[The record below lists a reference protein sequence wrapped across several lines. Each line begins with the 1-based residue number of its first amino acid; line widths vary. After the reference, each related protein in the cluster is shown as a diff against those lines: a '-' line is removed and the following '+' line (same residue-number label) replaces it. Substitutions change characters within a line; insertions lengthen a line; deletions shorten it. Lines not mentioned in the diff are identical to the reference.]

1 MLDLMI
7 HAVRTELGL
16 SSEEGF
22 LTPKS
27 PFDFSKSLNFLGEFT
42 PMRDD
47 HQIDEQSLTRAISFG
62 GRAVVFRIRS
72 TGLIKNPRLKYAL
85 YSERPLSSG
94 IREAVTDR
102 IGFFLSL
109 SDDLESFYRIGYG
122 DVDFAPVLQ
131 KYYGLHHVKF
141 VTPFE
146 CASWAVLS
154 QRYPMAA
161 AQKVKQAIMEKFG
174 TGLEVEHRVYRA
186 FPEPSRLA
194 YASEDEL
201 MPLVRNKRRVEFL
214 MGAAKAFSEIDERF
228 LRTAKYDEV
237 ESWLSKIN
245 GIGEWSSKLIMLRGL
260 GRMEKLAVE
269 KRLLKA
275 ASAVYGHGKP
285 LAQARFDQIAEK
297 YGPWKGYWAY
307 YLRASSSMPS
317 VK

>member
-1 MLDLMI
+1 MI
-7 HAVRTELGL
+7 HADGTASG
-16 SSEEGF
+16 SSVEEGF

-27 PFDFSKSLNFLGEFT
+27 PFDFSKSLGFLGEFT
-42 PMRDD
+42 PMKEE
-47 HQIDEQSLTRAISFG
+47 HLIDQESLTRAVSFG
-62 GRAVVFRIRS
+62 GQAVVFKVRS
-72 TGLIKNPRLKYAL
+72 TGLIKNPRLKYTL
-85 YSERPLSSG
+85 YSERPLSTG
-94 IREAVTDR
+94 IRDAVVDR
-102 IGFFLSL
+102 ISFFLSL
-109 SDDLESFYRIGYG
+109 TDDLEPFYRIGYG

-141 VTPFE
+141 ITPFE

-154 QRYPMAA
+154 QRYPMGA

-174 TGLEVEHRVYRA
+174 TGLEVERHTYRA

-194 YASEDEL
+194 RAVIDEL

-214 MGAAKAFSEIDERF
+214 VGVANAFSDIDERF

-237 ESWLSKIN
+237 EKWLSKIN

-275 ASAVYGHGKP
+275 ASSVYGYGQP
-285 LAQARFDQIAEK
+285 LAQPRFDQIAEK

-307 YLRASSSMPS
+307 YLRASSRMTS

>member
-1 MLDLMI
+1 MI
-7 HAVRTELGL
+7 HADRTKSSL
-16 SSEEGF
+16 STEEGF
-22 LTPKS
+22 LTPKP
-27 PFDFSKSLNFLGEFT
+27 PFDFAKSLDFLGAFT

-47 HQIDEQSLTRAISFG
+47 HQIEEQSLTRAVAVG
-62 GRAVVFRIRS
+62 GQTVVFKIRS
-72 TGLIKNPRLKYAL
+72 TGLIKNPRLKYTL
-85 YSERPLSSG
+85 YSERPLSPG
-94 IREAVTDR
+94 LREAVIDR

-141 VTPFE
+141 ITPFE
-146 CASWAVLS
+146 SAIWAVLS
-154 QRYPMAA
+154 QRYPMGA

-174 TGLEVEHRVYRA
+174 TSLEIEHRLYRA
-186 FPEPSRLA
+186 FPEPPRLA
-194 YASEDEL
+194 RASGDEL

-214 MGAAKAFSEIDERF
+214 MGVAKAFSEIDERF

-237 ESWLSKIN
+237 ERWLSRIN
-245 GIGEWSSKLIMLRGL
+245 GIGGWSSKLIMLRGL

-275 ASAVYGHGKP
+275 ASTVYGQGKP
-285 LAQARFDQIAEK
+285 LSQARFDQIAEK

-307 YLRASSSMPS
+307 YLRASSSMSS

>member
-1 MLDLMI
+1 MI
-7 HAVRTELGL
+7 HADRTA
-16 SSEEGF
+16 SEEGF

-27 PFDFSKSLNFLGEFT
+27 PFDFSKSLDFLGEFP
-42 PMRDD
+42 PMRED
-47 HQIDEQSLTRAISFG
+47 HVIDEQSLTRAVGFG
-62 GRAVVFRIRS
+62 GQTVVFKIRS
-72 TGLIKNPRLKYAL
+72 TGLIKNPKLKYTL
-85 YSERPLSSG
+85 YSERSLSSG
-94 IREAVTDR
+94 IRDAVADR
-102 IGFFLSL
+102 ISFFLSL
-109 SDDLESFYRIGYG
+109 TDDLEPFYRIGYG

-141 VTPFE
+141 ITPFE

-154 QRYPMAA
+154 QRYPMGA
-161 AQKVKQAIMEKFG
+161 AQKVKHAIMEKFG
-174 TGLEVEHRVYRA
+174 TGLEVEHRTYRA
-186 FPEPSRLA
+186 FPEASRLA
-194 YASEDEL
+194 QVNMEEL
-201 MPLVRNKRRVEFL
+201 MPLVRNKRRAEFL
-214 MGAAKAFSEIDERF
+214 IGVAKAFSEIDERF

-275 ASAVYGHGKP
+275 ASTVYGHGKP

-307 YLRASSSMPS
+307 YLRASSSMSS

>member
-1 MLDLMI
+1 M
-7 HAVRTELGL
+7 
-16 SSEEGF
+16 
-22 LTPKS
+22 
-27 PFDFSKSLNFLGEFT
+27 
-42 PMRDD
+42 
-47 HQIDEQSLTRAISFG
+47 
-62 GRAVVFRIRS
+62 VFKVRS
-72 TGLIKNPRLKYAL
+72 TGLIKNPRLKYTL
-85 YSERPLSSG
+85 YSERPLSAG
-94 IREAVTDR
+94 IRDAVVDR
-102 IGFFLSL
+102 ISFFLSL
-109 SDDLESFYRIGYG
+109 TDDLEPFYRIGYG

-141 VTPFE
+141 ITPFE

-154 QRYPMAA
+154 QRYPMGA

-174 TGLEVEHRVYRA
+174 TGLEVERHTYRA

-194 YASEDEL
+194 RAVIDEL

-214 MGAAKAFSEIDERF
+214 MGVANAFSDIDERF

-237 ESWLSKIN
+237 EKWLSKIN

-275 ASAVYGHGKP
+275 ASSVYGYGQP
-285 LAQARFDQIAEK
+285 LAQPRFDQIAEK

-307 YLRASSSMPS
+307 YLRASSRMTS

>member
-1 MLDLMI
+1 MK
-7 HAVRTELGL
+7 
-16 SSEEGF
+16 EEH
-22 LTPKS
+22 L
-27 PFDFSKSLNFLGEFT
+27 
-42 PMRDD
+42 
-47 HQIDEQSLTRAISFG
+47 IDQESLTRAVSFG
-62 GRAVVFRIRS
+62 GQAVVFKVRS
-72 TGLIKNPRLKYAL
+72 TGLIKNPRLKYTL
-85 YSERPLSSG
+85 YSERPLSTG
-94 IREAVTDR
+94 IRDAVVDR
-102 IGFFLSL
+102 ISFFLSL
-109 SDDLESFYRIGYG
+109 TDDLEPFYRIGYG

-141 VTPFE
+141 ITPFE

-154 QRYPMAA
+154 QRYPMGA

-174 TGLEVEHRVYRA
+174 TGLEVERHTYRA

-194 YASEDEL
+194 RAVMDEL

-214 MGAAKAFSEIDERF
+214 MGVANAFSDIDERF

-237 ESWLSKIN
+237 EKWLSKIN

-275 ASAVYGHGKP
+275 ASSVYGYGQP
-285 LAQARFDQIAEK
+285 LAQPRFDQIAEK

-307 YLRASSSMPS
+307 YLRASSRMTS

>member
-1 MLDLMI
+1 MI
-7 HAVRTELGL
+7 HADRTASG
-16 SSEEGF
+16 SSVEEGF

-27 PFDFSKSLNFLGEFT
+27 PFDFSKSLDFLGEFT
-42 PMRDD
+42 PMKEE
-47 HQIDEQSLTRAISFG
+47 HLIDQESLTRAVSFG
-62 GRAVVFRIRS
+62 GQAVVFKVRS
-72 TGLIKNPRLKYAL
+72 TGLIKNPRLKYTL
-85 YSERPLSSG
+85 YSERPLSTG
-94 IREAVTDR
+94 IRDAVVDR
-102 IGFFLSL
+102 ISFFLSL
-109 SDDLESFYRIGYG
+109 TDDLEPFYRIGYG

-141 VTPFE
+141 ITPFE

-154 QRYPMAA
+154 QRYPMGA

-174 TGLEVEHRVYRA
+174 TGLEVERHTYRA

-194 YASEDEL
+194 TAVIDEL

-214 MGAAKAFSEIDERF
+214 MGVANAFSDIDERF

-237 ESWLSKIN
+237 EKWLSKIN

-275 ASAVYGHGKP
+275 ASSVYGYGKP
-285 LAQARFDQIAEK
+285 LAQPRFDQIAEK

-307 YLRASSSMPS
+307 YLRVSSRRTS